1 MNQSLE
7 ITSKLRFKD
16 ALRYNFYIAY
26 STTINRIFC
35 ILSIIS
41 LSMFIY
47 NMSKGMISM
56 DQRFAQSFPL
66 LVAPFIFFI
75 MIPIRVWK
83 ATGELIY
90 SEVLKNEVKYTFT
103 NEKIVLSTPKG
114 EADIQWDQYVR
125 IVETKWDF
133 RLFMDKIQ
141 AQIIPKYSL
150 NRNEIQILRNII
162 STSTDEKVVKLKL
175 K

>member
-7 ITSKLRFKD
+7 ITSKIRFKD
-16 ALRYNFYIAY
+16 ALRYNFYVAY

-35 ILSIIS
+35 VLSIIS
-41 LSMFIY
+41 MVMFIY
-47 NMSKGMISM
+47 NMAQGVVSL
-56 DQRFAQSFPL
+56 DQRVTQSFPL

-83 ATGELIY
+83 ATGELIN
-90 SEVLKNEVKYTFT
+90 SEVLKDEVKYIFT
-103 NEKIVLSTPKG
+103 NEKVVLNTSKG

-133 RLFMDKIQ
+133 RLFMDKVQ

-150 NRNEIQILRNII
+150 NQNEIKNLRNII
-162 STSTDEKVVKLKL
+162 ESAVDKRIIKLK
-175 K
+175 